1 MMPVTGRG
9 RLCPVCLKP
18 ARDGA
23 CGEHGPWQPHQLATT
38 DDRRAASRQSWQPF
52 EPLLHACPRCLGDV
66 AEARA
71 GFECV
76 DHPEGRD
83 PHGPFQVDELLGATS
98 QREAAAG
105 RTRLARRELAKHR
118 PRPARPAR
126 PALQL
131 PDPARLWRLIG
142 AATVLAATVAFLSR

>member
-1 MMPVTGRG
+1 MAVTSRG

-18 ARDGA
+18 AREGA
-23 CGEHGPWQPHQLATT
+23 CSEHGPWQPHQLATS
-38 DDRRAASRQSWQPF
+38 DDRRAAARRSWQPF
-52 EPLLHACPRCLGDV
+52 EPLLHACPRCLGEV
-66 AEARA
+66 AESRQ
-71 GFECV
+71 GFECLA
-76 DHPEGRD
+76 HPEGRD

-105 RTRLARRELAKHR
+105 RTRLARRELARHR
-118 PRPARPAR
+118 PRTPR

-131 PDPARLWRLIG
+131 PDPARMWRLIA

>member
-1 MMPVTGRG
+1 MGVAGRG

-18 ARDGA
+18 AQDGA

-38 DDRRAASRQSWQPF
+38 DDRRAASRQPWQPF
-52 EPLLHACPRCLGDV
+52 EPLLHACPRCLGEV
-66 AEARA
+66 AEART

-76 DHPEGRD
+76 DHAEGRD

-98 QREAAAG
+98 QREAAVG
-105 RTRLARRELAKHR
+105 RTRLARRELAKRR
-118 PRPARPAR
+118 PRPTR

-131 PDPARLWRLIG
+131 PDAARLWRLIA
-142 AATVLAATVAFLSR
+142 AATVLAATVAFLAR

>member
-1 MMPVTGRG
+1 MPVAGRG

-18 ARDGA
+18 ARGGA
-23 CGEHGPWQPHQLATT
+23 CAEHGPWQPHQLATS
-38 DDRRAASRQSWQPF
+38 DDRRTATRRSWHPF

-66 AEARA
+66 TEGRQ

-76 DHPEGRD
+76 THAEGRD
-83 PHGPFQVDELLGATS
+83 PHGPFAVDELLGATS

-105 RTRLARRELAKHR
+105 RTRIARRQHARR
-118 PRPARPAR
+118 PSRPAR
-126 PALQL
+126 PALHL
-131 PDPARLWRLIG
+131 PDATRMWRLIA

>member
-1 MMPVTGRG
+1 MGVVAGRG

-18 ARDGA
+18 AKDGA

-38 DDRRAASRQSWQPF
+38 DDRRAAARRSWQRF
-52 EPLLHACPRCLGDV
+52 EPLLHACPRCLGEV
-66 AEARA
+66 AEARN

-76 DHPEGRD
+76 DHAGHH
-83 PHGPFQVDELLGATS
+83 PHGPFEVDELLGATS
-98 QREAAAG
+98 QRAAAAG
-105 RTRLARRELAKHR
+105 RTRLARRELAKRR
-118 PRPARPAR
+118 PRPAR

-131 PDPARLWRLIG
+131 PNPARLWRLVT

>member
-1 MMPVTGRG
+1 MPPGG

-18 ARDGA
+18 VRDAA
-23 CGEHGPWQPHQLATT
+23 CADHGPWQAHQLATA
-38 DDRRAASRQSWQPF
+38 DDRRTASRQSWQPF
-52 EPLLHACPRCLGDV
+52 EPLLHACPRCLG
-66 AEARA
+66 EAVEERT
-71 GFECV
+71 GFVCV
-76 DHPEGRD
+76 DHGEGRD

-105 RTRLARRELAKHR
+105 RTRVARRELAKRR
-118 PRPARPAR
+118 PRPSR

-131 PDPARLWRLIG
+131 PDPARMWRLIA